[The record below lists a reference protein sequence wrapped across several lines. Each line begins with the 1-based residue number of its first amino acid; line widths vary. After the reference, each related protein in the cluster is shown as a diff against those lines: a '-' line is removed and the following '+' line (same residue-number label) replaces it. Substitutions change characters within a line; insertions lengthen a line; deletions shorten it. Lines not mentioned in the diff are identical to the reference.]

1 MMKTNRHWRRIY
13 ILGIVVAVL
22 SGCGTPH
29 PTVHDTPSFRS
40 ARSGS
45 IYGVNW
51 TVHAVMFTN
60 GTTIRSLR
68 LNYGFTHPETSPSL
82 YRSTDRMRFEA
93 RDPPICESLP
103 CSASVN
109 NPTGQIN
116 PTFFAPG
123 DNLPANQVVH
133 FNIEVGYTL
142 PNDTTV
148 RKWWSPTQTSPTTG
162 N

>member
-1 MMKTNRHWRRIY
+1 MHYVEKMKTDRPRCLIS

-22 SGCGTPH
+22 SGCVPTH
-29 PTVHDTPSFRS
+29 PTLYRAPAFYGVG
-40 ARSGS
+40 GS
-45 IYGVNW
+45 RIGVNW
-51 TVHAVMFTN
+51 SVGAVMFAN
-60 GTTIRSLR
+60 GTTINRLR
-68 LNYGFTHPETSPSL
+68 LNYGFTQPGTSPAL
-82 YRSTDRMRFEA
+82 YRFTDRMNFEA

-103 CSASVN
+103 CS
-109 NPTGQIN
+109 GQIN

-123 DNLPANQVVH
+123 DNLPAGQVVH

-148 RKWWSPTQTSPTTG
+148 RTWWSPTQTSPTTG